1 MENSWLRIKAFIS
14 SLVVLLPLLGLG
26 QTDLGLWT
34 GISIEKELVKNFELG
49 YTSMLRLNN
58 NLTSYSRWLNEL
70 GFTYKVNKYYRVET
84 SYRLTLKEN
93 SLLGHRISIN
103 QTVRY
108 KIADFTLAYRLSFQ
122 SNFAKLEANDYNLR
136 NKLDVEYRI
145 NKHYSPF
152 FSGEVYYNINYKT
165 HAFNN
170 FRLAAGLEYNFNKHH
185 RLKPSLIYNQEFNVA
200 APESEIIFSLGYKYS
215 F

>member
-1 MENSWLRIKAFIS
+1 MENSWLKAKNYIIV
-14 SLVVLLPLLGLG
+14 LVFLTPLTSFS
-26 QTDLGLWT
+26 QTDIGLWT

-49 YTSMLRLNN
+49 YTSENRMNN
-58 NLTSYSRWLNEL
+58 NITSFSRWLNEI
-70 GFTYKVNKYYRVET
+70 GFSYKVNKYYRVET
-84 SYRLTLKEN
+84 SYRLTLREN
-93 SLLGHRISIN
+93 AVLGHRISIN

-108 KIADFTLAYRLSFQ
+108 KIEDFTLSYRLSFQ
-122 SNFAKLEANDYNLR
+122 SNFAQLESNDYNLR
-136 NKLDVEYRI
+136 NKFDVEYRV

-152 FSGEVYYNINYKT
+152 LSGEVFYNINYKT

-170 FRLAAGLEYNFNKHH
+170 FRLSAGLEYNFNKHH

-200 APESEIIFSLGYKYS
+200 EPENEIIFSLGYKYS

>member
-1 MENSWLRIKAFIS
+1 MENSWLKAKNYLIAF
-14 SLVVLLPLLGLG
+14 VVLFPLKSFC

-34 GISIEKELVKNFELG
+34 GISLEKELVKNFELG
-49 YTSMLRLNN
+49 YTTELRLDN

-93 SLLGHRISIN
+93 TLLGHRITIN

-108 KIADFTLAYRLSFQ
+108 KIEDFTLSYRFSFQ
-122 SNFAKLEANDYNLR
+122 SNFAQLETNDYNLR
-136 NKLDVEYRI
+136 NKFDIEYKI

-152 FSGEVYYNINYKT
+152 FSGEVFYNINYKT

-170 FRLAAGLEYNFNKHH
+170 FRLSAGLEYNFNKHH
-185 RLKPSLIYNQEFNVA
+185 RLKPSILYNQEFNIA